1 MERAATRR
9 RWLAAAV
16 GYSDGDGLRQ
26 RRVASCSVRRAR
38 RGRPPPGSGG
48 AGCSPPGSGGGGGNV
63 VVYAGE
69 AEETLLRFHEKARYC
84 AKRRGN
90 VGVTGSLS
98 SRMHNGFA
106 GETLRIPVPVGTVVK
121 LKKAAVL
128 ADLAHPGDEVIVARG
143 GQGGLIDVLSTEG
156 GKPWLYHLI
165 SYVMLVTRI
174 GAVMKEQDSGDTGSS
189 STYMQGHSKDTSWM
203 RGRGVLSSF
212 GA

>member
-1 MERAATRR
+1 MERAAMRR

-16 GYSDGDGLRQ
+16 RDGDGLRQ
-26 RRVASCSVRRAR
+26 HVRRAR
-38 RGRPPPGSGG
+38 RALPPPGSGG
-48 AGCSPPGSGGGGGNV
+48 AGCSPPESGGGGGNM

-69 AEETLLRFHEKARYC
+69 AEETLLRFHEKAWYC

-90 VGVTGSLS
+90 VGFTGTLS

-106 GETLRIPVPVGTVVK
+106 RETLRIPVPVGTVVK

-128 ADLAHPGDEVIVARG
+128 ADLAHPGDEVTVARG
-143 GQGGLIDVLSTEG
+143 GQGRISLIDVLSTG

-165 SYVMLVTRI
+165 SCVMLVTRI
-174 GAVMKEQDSGDTGSS
+174 GAVMKEQVSGDTGSS